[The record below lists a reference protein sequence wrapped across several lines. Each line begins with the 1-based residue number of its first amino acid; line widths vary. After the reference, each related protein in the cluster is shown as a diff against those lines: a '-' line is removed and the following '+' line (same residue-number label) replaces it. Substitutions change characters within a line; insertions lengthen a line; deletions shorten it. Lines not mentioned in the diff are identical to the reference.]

1 MVSLFI
7 SFISKVR
14 QFVYI
19 FFFFFPSLIAGFMF
33 LHAVLSVDAIDM
45 SGKHEVDLD
54 TNIWKVRQF
63 PTFRSFF
70 FAD

>member
-1 MVSLFI
+1 MVSLFL
-7 SFISKVR
+7 SFNLLSKC
-14 QFVYI
+14 QFVYV
-19 FFFFFPSLIAGFMF
+19 FFVFPSLSAE

-63 PTFRSFF
+63 PTSKILFF
-70 FAD
+70 TS